1 MIAPQDANEAEDE
14 VLATRCIECGA
25 IAETITPTGHPACR
39 QCVSGSPLL
48 ADVLDDVATFISRFV
63 VFSSHHQLVAVT
75 LWAAHTYLVDRLRT
89 TPYLH
94 LSSPEPES
102 GKSRLLDVLE
112 LLVHNPWITIT
123 PSPAVLYRKI
133 DKESGNGGLTLL
145 LDEVDPIFKRGS
157 DDSAEALR
165 AVLNAGYQKGR
176 TVARC
181 VPPKQHI
188 EEFDVFGAKA
198 LAGIGP
204 VPDTIASRSIRIA
217 MKRRKQS
224 EPVEPL
230 FPDELTDEVEDL
242 VARLTHVRD
251 VDLPELRR
259 IRRDL
264 LSLGLGDRAADG
276 WSSLVAIAEE
286 AGGVWPG
293 KALRAAEALSRKQT
307 QESDHLGLR
316 ILADS
321 RMALNG
327 WPHDHVFSSD
337 LRDLLIGLE
346 DAPWEDHFSKPI
358 SQRKIATLLADYEV
372 RSATRRIDSETRKGY
387 SIIDLE
393 DAWQRYLPPET
404 VTNVTSQSVEGET
417 PSLHRSQ
424 TGAVTDPES
433 PVSPVVDWGV
443 TDVTDEM
450 RGTGTKP
457 DAITM
462 GEATA
467 NILVAF
473 PDSEERGCEVCDK
486 PSDPCTC
493 DLDTGEQRDAELRN
507 CTHRGQLLLHRRY
520 PMHVDCAPLAWEP
533 DLTPM
538 GVADEF
544 EAERDRHLCD
554 GLTHET

>member
-1 MIAPQDANEAEDE
+1 MIAPQDTKEAEDE

-25 IAETITPTGHPACR
+25 IAETFTPTGHPACR
-39 QCVSGSPLL
+39 QCVSGGPLF
-48 ADVLDDVATFISRFV
+48 ADVLDDVAAFISRFV
-63 VFSSHHQLVAVT
+63 VFSSDHQLVAVT
-75 LWAAHTYLVDRLRT
+75 LWVAHTYLVDRLRT

-94 LSSPEPES
+94 ISSPEPES

-133 DKESGNGGLTLL
+133 DKESENGGLTLL

-188 EEFDVFGAKA
+188 EEYDVFGAKA
-198 LAGIGP
+198 LAGLGP

-224 EPVEPL
+224 EPIEPL
-230 FPDELTDEVEDL
+230 FPDELTDEVKDL
-242 VARLTHVRD
+242 VARLAYVRD
-251 VDLPELRR
+251 VDLSGLRR

-293 KALRAAEALSRKQT
+293 KATKAAEALSRKQT
-307 QESDHLGLR
+307 YESDHLGLR
-316 ILADS
+316 VLADS
-321 RMALNG
+321 RMVLKG

-337 LRDLLIGLE
+337 LRDGLIGLE
-346 DAPWEDHFSKPI
+346 DAPWEDHFGKPI

-372 RSATRRIDSETRKGY
+372 RSATRRIGDETRKGY
-387 SIIDLE
+387 SIIDFE
-393 DAWQRYLPPET
+393 DAWQRYLPPES

-417 PSLHRSQ
+417 PSSHRSQ
-424 TGAVTDPES
+424 TGVVTDPES
-433 PVSPVVDWGV
+433 PVSPVADWGV
-443 TDVTDEM
+443 TDVTDQM
-450 RGTGTKP
+450 RLTGAKP
-457 DAITM
+457 DAIAM

-467 NILVAF
+467 YLLFAF
-473 PDSEERGCEVCDK
+473 PDSEEGGCVVCDK

-493 DLDTGEQRDAELRN
+493 DLNTDVKSDGKLRS
-507 CTHRGQLLLHRRY
+507 CTHKGQLLLHRRY
-520 PMHVDCAPLAWEP
+520 PMHVDCAPLGWEP
-533 DLTPM
+533 DLTP
-538 GVADEF
+538 VDVTDEV
-544 EAERDRHLCD
+544 ETERDHQPMRRVD
-554 GLTHET
+554 P